1 VHPYVLVPFCACIAS
16 ATLALVL
23 WTRALGGGLVK
34 PVAWLFTG
42 TAFWAGLEVL
52 WNLAPDA
59 GTAVQIQ
66 RLSAI
71 GWIPLGPLCLDGFLL
86 TPGISGG
93 RRPAVRRWVLGL
105 YALAA
110 LGVAL
115 TWTTPWMLASATP
128 TSWGFGARPGPLF
141 PVFYLVSAGCIG
153 AAVTVWQR
161 GTTRSSDP
169 GVRARGPFVTLAVA
183 IPLLVTSATD
193 VILPIFDVQVPRLGT
208 ASFACLGVLHVFASY
223 RYGLSVLLPE
233 GFTEKILHM
242 LPDGVAVVGAA
253 SHVRTAN
260 REMLRFLGAS
270 KEQVVGRRL
279 APRISAAVFGTADGV
294 RDLEC
299 ELEPHGGPPLP
310 ISLSTIPLQDP
321 AGTPQGFVV
330 IVRDLREM
338 VALRSRLVTSG
349 RLAAVGELAA
359 GIAHEINNP
368 MAYVRANLGMLR
380 EHWERLAAELGKGEL
395 RGELADVIAE
405 GGELLDESCE
415 GVERATSIVRDV
427 RELSHAGAEREAA
440 DLNRLVEQVLRIA
453 RPQLP
458 HGTRVEQC
466 FDELPVLPCIP
477 QRLQQVL
484 LNLVVNAAQAIEE
497 GGTIRVV
504 TERRGEVVVAR
515 VEDDG
520 PGMAPEVRERVFDPF
535 FTTKPVGQGT
545 GLGLAIAYEI
555 VRQHQGE
562 LEVLCP
568 PGGGTHVEVRL
579 PLRDASG

>member
-1 VHPYVLVPFCACIAS
+1 LHVYVLIPFCACIAS

-34 PVAWLFTG
+34 PVAWLFTA
-42 TAFWAGLEVL
+42 TAFWSGLEVL

-59 GTAVQIQ
+59 TTAVQLQ

-86 TPGISGG
+86 TPGVSGG
-93 RRPAVRRWVLGL
+93 RLPAVRRWIRGL

-110 LGVAL
+110 LGVVL
-115 TWTTPWMLASATP
+115 TWTTPWMLAGAER
-128 TSWGFGARPGPLF
+128 TSWGFGASPGPLF
-141 PVFYLVSAGCIG
+141 PIFYLVTAVCIG
-153 AAVTVWQR
+153 VSIAVWTR
-161 GTTRSSDP
+161 GLRETKDP
-169 GVRARGPFVTLAVA
+169 GFRARGPFVTLAVA

-193 VILPIFDVQVPRLGT
+193 VILPLFDLQLPRLGT

-233 GFTEKILHM
+233 GFTAKILHM

-253 SHVRTAN
+253 SHIRNAN
-260 REMLRFLGAS
+260 QEMLRFLGAP
-270 KEQVVGRRL
+270 KEHVVGRRL
-279 APRISAAVFGTADGV
+279 APRLSVDVFDGSDGV

-299 ELEPHGGPPLP
+299 ELEPHAGPPVP
-310 ISLSTIPLQDP
+310 ISLSTIPLRDP
-321 AGTPQGFVV
+321 RGAPQGFLVV
-330 IVRDLREM
+330 VRDLREM
-338 VALRSRLVTSG
+338 VAMRNRLVTSG

-368 MAYVRANLGMLR
+368 MAYVRTNLALLR
-380 EHWERLAAELGKGEL
+380 EHWELLTAELGKREL
-395 RGELADVIAE
+395 PGELAEVLSE
-405 GGELLDESCE
+405 GSELLGETHE

-427 RELSHAGAEREAA
+427 RELSHAGETREAA
-440 DLNRLVEQVLRIA
+440 DLNRLLEQVLRIA

-458 HGTRVEQC
+458 VGARVESRLGN
-466 FDELPVLPCIP
+466 LPLLPCVP
-477 QRLQQVL
+477 QRLQQVF
-484 LNLVVNAAQAIEE
+484 LNLVINAAQAIDEQ
-497 GGTIRVV
+497 GTIRVV
-504 TERRGEVVVAR
+504 TESRTDAVVAW

-520 PGMAPEVRERVFDPF
+520 PGMSLEVRERVFDPF

-555 VRQHQGE
+555 VRQHGGE
-562 LEVLCP
+562 LEVQCP
-568 PGGGTHVEVRL
+568 DSGGTRVEVRL
-579 PLRDASG
+579 PLRDASD

>member
-1 VHPYVLVPFCACIAS
+1 VHVYVLIPFCACIAS

-23 WTRALGGGLVK
+23 WTRALGGGLIK
-34 PVAWLFTG
+34 PVAWLFTA

-59 GTAVQIQ
+59 ATAVELQ

-71 GWIPLGPLCLDGFLL
+71 GWIPLGPLCLDAFLL

-93 RRPAVRRWVLGL
+93 RRPAVRRWVRGL

-110 LGVAL
+110 AGVVL
-115 TWTTPWMLASATP
+115 TWTTPWMLAGAER
-128 TSWGFGARPGPLF
+128 TSWGFGASPGPLF
-141 PVFYLVSAGCIG
+141 PIFYLATAGCIG
-153 AAVTVWQR
+153 VSIAVWMR
-161 GTTRSSDP
+161 GLRRTGDP
-169 GVRARGPFVTLAVA
+169 GFRARGPFVTVAVA

-193 VILPIFDVQVPRLGT
+193 VVLPLFDLQVPRLGT

-233 GFTEKILHM
+233 GFTEKVLHM
-242 LPDGVAVVGAA
+242 LPDGIAVVGAA

-260 REMLRFLGAS
+260 QEMLNFLGAP
-270 KEQVVGRRL
+270 KEQVIGRRL
-279 APRISAAVFGTADGV
+279 APRLSVDVLDRCDEV

-299 ELEPHGGPPLP
+299 ELEPHAGPPLP
-310 ISLSTIPLQDP
+310 ISLSTIPLRDP
-321 AGTPQGFVV
+321 RGAPHGFVV
-330 IVRDLREM
+330 VVRDLREM
-338 VALRSRLVTSG
+338 VSLRSRLVTSG

-368 MAYVRANLGMLR
+368 MAYVRTNLGLLR
-380 EHWERLAAELGKGEL
+380 EHWERVAAELGKREISD
-395 RGELADVIAE
+395 ELADVLAE
-405 GGELLDESCE
+405 GSELLDESTE

-427 RELSHAGAEREAA
+427 RELSHAGEGREAA
-440 DLNRLVEQVLRIA
+440 DLNRLLEQVLRIA

-458 HGTRVEQC
+458 AGARVERR
-466 FDELPVLPCIP
+466 FGTLPLLPCIP
-477 QRLQQVL
+477 QRLQQVFV
-484 LNLVVNAAQAIEE
+484 NLVVNAAQAIDE

-504 TERRGEVVVAR
+504 TESRPDEVVVR

-520 PGMAPEVRERVFDPF
+520 LGMSPEVCERIFDPF
-535 FTTKPVGQGT
+535 FTTKPVGRGT

-555 VRQHQGE
+555 VRQHRGE
-562 LEVLCP
+562 IEVQCP
-568 PGGGTHVEVRL
+568 EGGGTRVEVRL
-579 PLRDASG
+579 PLGDAGD